1 MSSLEIVAAPW
12 RAKALRASVLPAPMP
27 PVIATATGR
36 DGDPP
41 SGRKRPPWRLLLVG
55 FGGSRGRLA
64 LGVARARLV
73 RGLGVC
79 LDALVDELLRQIR
92 LGRLRGL
99 SARRFHGFGLG
110 FGGSH
115 RWLSLFFCCYAV
127 GCFAFAK
134 RSLRLGEDLLGEV
147 EIRCS
152 LDRLR
157 IVGARDDSPALDAL
171 EREREAASLAVDLDD
186 LGLDLVS
193 LRDDL
198 SRVLDVMLRELGD
211 VHQPFD
217 SRQDL
222 DEGAEG
228 DDLRHLPLDLVAL
241 AVGVQHLLP
250 GVGLR
255 LLEAERDA
263 LSLAVDVEHLDLH
276 VLADLEHL
284 GGMVD
289 VTPGEL
295 ADVDETVHAIQV
307 DEGAEVHDVRDL
319 AVDDV
324 ARIEPV
330 EDLLPLLLALVLEHC
345 AAREHDVV
353 PGAVQ
358 LDHLRAQLLAEKLVE
373 ILDAAEVDQRGGPGA
388 SG

>member
-12 RAKALRASVLPAPMP
+12 RAKALSASVLPAPMP
-27 PVIATATGR
+27 PVIATATDR

-41 SGRKRPPWRLLLVG
+41 SGRKRPPWRLLLFG
-55 FGGSRGRLA
+55 FGGSRWRLA
-64 LGVARARLV
+64 FGVARTRLV

-79 LDALVDELLRQIR
+79 LDALVDELLRQV
-92 LGRLRGL
+92 GHGGLRGL
-99 SARRFHGFGLG
+99 VARRFLVLDLG
-110 FGGSH
+110 FGDSH
-115 RWLSLFFCCYAV
+115 RRLSLFYCHAV
-127 GCFAFAK
+127 GCLALAK

-147 EIRCS
+147 EVRCS

-157 IVGARDDSPALDAL
+157 VVGARDDSAALDAL
-171 EREREAASLAVDLDD
+171 QREREAASLAVDLDD
-186 LGLDLVS
+186 LGLHLVP

-198 SRVLDVMLRELGD
+198 ARVLDVMLRQLGD
-211 VHQPFD
+211 VDQPFD

-263 LSLAVDVEHLDLH
+263 LSLAVDVKHLHLD

-284 GGMVD
+284 GRMVD
-289 VTPGEL
+289 VTPREL
-295 ADVDETVHAIQV
+295 ADVDETVHPVQV

-319 AVDDV
+319 AVDHV
-324 ARIEPV
+324 PGVEPV
-330 EDLLPLLLALVLEHC
+330 ENLLTLLLALVLEHC
-345 AAREHDVV
+345 TAREHDVV
-353 PGAVQ
+353 PRAVE
-358 LDHLRAQLLAEKLVE
+358 LDHLRAQLLAEELVE
-373 ILDAAEVDQRGGPGA
+373 ILD
-388 SG
+388 